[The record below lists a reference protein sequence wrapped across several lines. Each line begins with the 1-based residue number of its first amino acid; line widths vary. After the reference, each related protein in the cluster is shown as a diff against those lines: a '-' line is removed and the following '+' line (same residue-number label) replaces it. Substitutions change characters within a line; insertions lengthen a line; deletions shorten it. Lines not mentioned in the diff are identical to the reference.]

1 MKPNAAVA
9 QTPCGEALSESA
21 QNAPCRALCAWLNKV
36 IGEATKAKTGAFVGL
51 L

>member
-1 MKPNAAVA
+1 MKPNAAA
-9 QTPCGEALSESA
+9 EQTPCDEALSESA
-21 QNAPCRALCAWLNKV
+21 HDAPCRAVCTRIDKV